1 MMAASTDEDSMTAPV
16 VPARRILVVDDE
28 PLVCDSV
35 QRMLVFYG
43 HQVETA
49 ASGDEALARLEKTR
63 FDLII
68 IDHFMPVMQ
77 GDELAAIIKQRLPGQ
92 PILIITAAAERLQS
106 FEGAV
111 PGKDF
116 VVGKPFQME
125 ELNEA
130 IHRVL
135 AEKSSAG

>member
-1 MMAASTDEDSMTAPV
+1 M
-16 VPARRILVVDDE
+16 VDDE

-35 QRMLVFYG
+35 KRMLVFYG
-43 HQVETA
+43 HEVHA
-49 ASGDEALARLEKTR
+49 ATSAREALGIVEQHQ

-68 IDHFMPVMQ
+68 IDQLMPVMQ
-77 GDELAAIIKQRLPGQ
+77 GDELASTIKRRLPVLC
-92 PILIITAAAERLQS
+92 IIMITASAERLRFFAS
-106 FEGAV
+106 SNHAA
-111 PGKDF
+111 DL

-135 AEKSSAG
+135 TAKNPPA